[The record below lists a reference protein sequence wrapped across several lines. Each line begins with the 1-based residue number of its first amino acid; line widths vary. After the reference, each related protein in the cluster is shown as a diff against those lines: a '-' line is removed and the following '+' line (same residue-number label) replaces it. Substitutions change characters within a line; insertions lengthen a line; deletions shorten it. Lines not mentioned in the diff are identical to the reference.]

1 MSNDPGL
8 FVTAI
13 VGQPFGVEGFQKLSS
28 LSGEFAHL
36 LQLSSVLIR
45 CAGCADKRYEIASF
59 KQHGGALLV
68 KFKGIDTP
76 EDAKKLR
83 GAALVVERK
92 DAVPLTE
99 GEFYI
104 EELKGIPVTDESG
117 GVQGEISDIIEGG
130 GGFLAEIRLPDG
142 EKRLVPFRNEFFGEV
157 SAEKK
162 TAILLNTW
170 ILE

>member
-1 MSNDPGL
+1 L

-13 VGQPFGVEGFQKLSS
+13 AGQPFGVEGFLRLTS
-28 LSGEFAHL
+28 LSGELAHL
-36 LQLSSVLIR
+36 LKLSSVLVR
-45 CAGCADKRYEIASF
+45 GAECSEKRYEIERF
-59 KQHGGALLV
+59 VQHGSNLLV

-92 DAVPLTE
+92 DAAPLAE

-104 EELKGIPVTDESG
+104 EDLKGIPVSDESG
-117 GVQGEISDIIEGG
+117 GALGEISDIIEGG
-130 GGFLAEIRLPDG
+130 GGFLAEIRLTDG

-157 SAEKK
+157 STDKK
-162 TAILLNTW
+162 TATLRNTW